1 MQTAIVEITNAY
13 GTEFIRPVNEVAL
26 NLTRLTGKVTLT
38 DHDIR
43 IAKLLGINFEIKPRT
58 I

>member
-43 IAKLLGINFEIKPRT
+43 IAKRLGINFEIKPRT